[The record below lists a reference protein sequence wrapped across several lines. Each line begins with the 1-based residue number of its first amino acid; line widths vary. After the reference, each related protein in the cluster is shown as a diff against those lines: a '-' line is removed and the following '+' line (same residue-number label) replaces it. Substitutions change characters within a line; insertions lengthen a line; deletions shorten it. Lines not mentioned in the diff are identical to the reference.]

1 MKEKDRMGDEQEP
14 CGRMEHKAFRTS
26 HWVVVE
32 AQAIQEPYLV
42 EEEGEELH
50 REAARAERICDL
62 QTRPCPRATISI
74 AATVRVIGL
83 CGGPSSSWCI
93 RVTACLVPTEPGP
106 REYRFDSRWKR

>member
-14 CGRMEHKAFRTS
+14 CGRMEHKPFRTS

-32 AQAIQEPYLV
+32 AQAIQEPYPV

-62 QTRPCPRATISI
+62 QTHRCPRAMISI
-74 AATVRVIGL
+74 AATVRVKGL
-83 CGGPSSSWCI
+83 CEDPSSSCLI
-93 RVTACLVPTEPGP
+93 RVPVCL
-106 REYRFDSRWKR
+106 